1 MGMLMLMLMLTL
13 TLTPMLTP
21 MLMLMLMLAC
31 SSRVGE
37 LVGTC
42 STRTVQHAHSA
53 AARDGMHRAHTERT
67 LGSAGHTHCAR
78 V

>member
-21 MLMLMLMLAC
+21 MLMLMLAC

-42 STRTVQHAHSA
+42 STRAVQHAHSA
-53 AARDGMHRAHTERT
+53 ARAQCSSSRRNAPRAHGT
-67 LGSAGHTHCAR
+67 HTGI
-78 V
+78 